1 LCGNDERPNDG
12 RHGCSLADLDR
23 PARFATRRPSTT
35 GPLSMDILLQ
45 DIRYAARKLART
57 PGFTL
62 VAVLTL
68 GLAIGATTAIF
79 SVVDGVLL
87 KPLPFRAPERLVRV
101 GSTTREGPITAMSP
115 LDFIDYRDQSRG
127 FEGMAAVDVRDMNL
141 TAAGALPQ
149 RVNAARVGARFFE
162 LLGVRPQLGRAF
174 APGDDESGAPA
185 LAVISDALWKGRFGS
200 DPGVVGRAVSLDG
213 RPYAVVGVA
222 PPTLTYPQRP
232 DVWIPKVW
240 ETWETEPRNRG
251 SHSLSGIAR
260 LKPGTTVEHGR
271 REIETVAARLARQYP
286 ESNTG
291 FSGTVQPL
299 QEQIVGTVRPA
310 LLTMLGAVG
319 FVLLIACANVANL
332 LLVRAAARESEIAV
346 RTALGAGRGR
356 LVRQLVTESV
366 LLALAGAVL
375 GALLASWAV
384 DAVVAFG
391 PRRLPRLDEVAVDG
405 RVLLFAAAIAVATG
419 IAFGIVPALQAARP
433 DIGQV
438 LNAGVRGSSRGGG
451 QRTRSVL
458 VMSEMALAVVLLVG
472 AGLLIRSFTRL
483 VRVDPGFGTEDVVTF
498 NVTLPDAKYP
508 FDRDKRA
515 LVGALVERLRALPGS
530 QAVGVVF
537 NRPMGRHVMRTAFDV
552 AGRAPNPPDRR
563 TPTGAQPASPDYF
576 RALHIPLV
584 RGRLYTPADDRP
596 DAPPV
601 VVVSEEFVR
610 RYFPTEDPIGKRIT
624 LGVTHDSAQTGT
636 EVRAEGEIV
645 GIVGDIKETALA
657 EPAYPTTYLPYNT
670 FPVGDLAVL
679 VRSTADA
686 EMVEGAARTALHE
699 LDADLPIHDMRPMSE
714 VVTESVSQPRFYTLL
729 LGGFAAIAL
738 VLAAVG
744 IYGVISYAVT
754 LRTRELGIRVALGAS
769 SEQVVRMVL
778 GQGLALTIV
787 GVAVG
792 LGAAFLLTRVIAS
805 LLFGVGALDPLTYG
819 AVAAVLLGVAAL
831 ASYVPARR
839 AARVDPL
846 LAMRAE

>member
-1 LCGNDERPNDG
+1 
-12 RHGCSLADLDR
+12 
-23 PARFATRRPSTT
+23 
-35 GPLSMDILLQ
+35 MDILLQ
-45 DIRYAARKLART
+45 DVRYSARKLARA

-68 GLAIGATTAIF
+68 ALAIGATTAVF
-79 SVVDGVLL
+79 SVVNGVLL
-87 KPLPFRAPERLVRV
+87 KPLPFADPERLVRV
-101 GSTTREGPITAMSP
+101 GTTTADGRMTSMSP
-115 LDFIDYRDQSRG
+115 LDFIDYRDQSRA
-127 FEGMAAVDVRDMNL
+127 FVGMASVDVGDMNL
-141 TAAGALPQ
+141 TGAGSRPQ

-162 LLGVRPQLGRAF
+162 LLGVGAQLGRVF
-174 APGDDESGAPA
+174 APGDDAQGAPP
-185 LAVISDALWKGRFGS
+185 LAVLSDALWKGRFGS
-200 DPGVVGRAVSLDG
+200 DAGVVGRVVSLDG
-213 RPYAVVGVA
+213 RPYTVIGVA

-232 DVWIPKVW
+232 DVWIPKIW
-240 ETWETEPRNRG
+240 ETWELDPRNRG

-260 LKPGTTVEHGR
+260 LGPGTTVERGR
-271 REIETVAARLARQYP
+271 REIATIASRLARQYP

-291 FSGTVQPL
+291 FIGMVQPL
-299 QEQIVGTVRPA
+299 QEQIVGKVRPA
-310 LLTMLGAVG
+310 LLAMLGAVA

-405 RVLLFAAAIAVATG
+405 HVLLFAAAIAVATG
-419 IAFGIVPALQAARP
+419 IAFGLVPALQAARP

-438 LNAGVRGSSRGGG
+438 LNASVRGTSRGGA
-451 QRTRSVL
+451 QRTRSAL

-483 VRVDPGFGTEDVVTF
+483 IRVDPGFRTENVVTF
-498 NVTLPDAKYP
+498 SVTLPDAKYP

-515 LVGALVERLRALPGS
+515 LLGALVERLRALPGT

-537 NRPMGRHVMRTAFDV
+537 NRPMGRRVIRTVFDV
-552 AGRAPNPPDRR
+552 AGRAPNPPEKR
-563 TPTGAQPASPDYF
+563 TPTGVQPASPDYF
-576 RALHIPLV
+576 RALNIPLV

-610 RYFPTEDPIGKRIT
+610 RYFPGEDPIGKRIT
-624 LGVTHDSAQTGT
+624 LGVTHDTAQTGT
-636 EVRAEGEIV
+636 EVTAQGEIV
-645 GIVGDIKETALA
+645 GIVGDVRETDLA
-657 EPAYPTTYLPYNT
+657 EPAYPTTYLPYNAL
-670 FPVGDLAVL
+670 PLGDVAVL
-679 VRSTADA
+679 VRSTAGA
-686 EMVEGAARTALHE
+686 ELVEGAARTVLRE
-699 LDADLPIHDMRPMSE
+699 LDADLPIYDMRRLTE
-714 VVTESVSQPRFYTLL
+714 VIAESVSQPRFYTLL
-729 LGGFAAIAL
+729 LAGFAAIAL

-769 SEQVVRMVL
+769 SGQVVRMVL
-778 GQGLALTIV
+778 GQGFALTLA

-819 AVAAVLLGVAAL
+819 AVAGVLLGVAAL

>member
-1 LCGNDERPNDG
+1 
-12 RHGCSLADLDR
+12 
-23 PARFATRRPSTT
+23 
-35 GPLSMDILLQ
+35 MDILLQ
-45 DIRYAARKLART
+45 DVRYSARKLARA

-68 GLAIGATTAIF
+68 ALAIGATTAVF
-79 SVVDGVLL
+79 SVVNGVLL
-87 KPLPFRAPERLVRV
+87 KPLPFADPERLVRV
-101 GSTTREGPITAMSP
+101 GTTTADGRMTSMSP
-115 LDFIDYRDQSRG
+115 LDFIDYRDQSRA
-127 FEGMAAVDVRDMNL
+127 FVGMASVDVGDMNL
-141 TAAGALPQ
+141 TGAGSRPQ

-162 LLGVRPQLGRAF
+162 LLGVGAQLGRVF
-174 APGDDESGAPA
+174 APGDDAQGAPP
-185 LAVISDALWKGRFGS
+185 LAVLSDALWKGRFGS
-200 DPGVVGRAVSLDG
+200 DAGVVGRVVSLDG
-213 RPYAVVGVA
+213 RPYTVIGVA

-232 DVWIPKVW
+232 DVWIPKIW
-240 ETWETEPRNRG
+240 ETWELDPRNRG

-260 LKPGTTVEHGR
+260 LGPGTTVERGR
-271 REIETVAARLARQYP
+271 REIATIASRLARQYP

-291 FSGTVQPL
+291 FIGMVQPL
-299 QEQIVGTVRPA
+299 QEQIVGKVRPA
-310 LLTMLGAVG
+310 LLAMLGAVA

-405 RVLLFAAAIAVATG
+405 HVLLFAAAIAVATG
-419 IAFGIVPALQAARP
+419 IAFGLVPALQAARP

-438 LNAGVRGSSRGGG
+438 LNASVRGTSRGGA
-451 QRTRSVL
+451 QRTRSAL

-483 VRVDPGFGTEDVVTF
+483 IRVDPGFRTENVVTF
-498 NVTLPDAKYP
+498 SVTLPDAKYP

-515 LVGALVERLRALPGS
+515 LLGALVERLRALPGT

-537 NRPMGRHVMRTAFDV
+537 NRPMGRRVIRTVFDV
-552 AGRAPNPPDRR
+552 AGRAPNPPEKR
-563 TPTGAQPASPDYF
+563 TPTGVQPASPDYF
-576 RALHIPLV
+576 RALNIPLV

-610 RYFPTEDPIGKRIT
+610 RYFPGEDPIGKRIT
-624 LGVTHDSAQTGT
+624 LGVTHDTAQTGT
-636 EVRAEGEIV
+636 EVTAQGEIV
-645 GIVGDIKETALA
+645 GIVGDVRETDLA

-670 FPVGDLAVL
+670 LPLGDVAVL
-679 VRSTADA
+679 VRSTAGA
-686 EMVEGAARTALHE
+686 ELVEGAARTVLRE
-699 LDADLPIHDMRPMSE
+699 LDADLPIYDMRRLTE
-714 VVTESVSQPRFYTLL
+714 VIAESVSQPRFYTLL
-729 LGGFAAIAL
+729 LAGFAAIAL

-769 SEQVVRMVL
+769 SGQVVRMVL
-778 GQGLALTIV
+778 GQGFALTLA

-819 AVAAVLLGVAAL
+819 AVAGVLLGVAAL